1 MMGRHHVRELLE
13 KYDVG
18 TRIEF
23 EHYLSLWRQSIGI
36 PLNSYETGPTG
47 SGMTRQLAS
56 TSIWVDN
63 LEPSDIRSP
72 CSSHHSTDAG
82 SGAKVLL
89 ATILK
94 DSPKAA
100 LLMEYWEKNSKFE
113 NEQRGALISLIA
125 RYFEDNRIP
134 MTMAASYQLEREI
147 VERFP
152 TEKLE
157 FYRTNKRGKLY
168 NKWRNSNG
176 RFNKAVLKKTE
187 KTDTSRTDIAL
198 DSEKDAEDIIR
209 SLRNDDLSA
218 EELDRFWK
226 ACGNYRL
233 NQIRT
238 ANSTAEIFKKWP
250 QYKTPSGYRFIEFDF
265 VILNRDSKDPS
276 SIWEAGANKIIQF
289 LANSIKDKELKTL
302 IKSLDEDM
310 EENGRNAT
318 ILWLLHGFFVPSN
331 RGTQTD
337 INGKKKITKY
347 TIRDSQQYFLYLGK
361 SAQQVEQ
368 WIEHRKSKGT
378 AIQPFLFAIAESLK
392 EIGEVFVYFDD
403 VKFKFYNIIRAMDIC
418 FKIFHVFNLEYPN
431 ECHMFWTF
439 IETYLYNVKSN
450 KSYTKVYELKDF
462 LKSGEN

>member
-1 MMGRHHVRELLE
+1 MSADLTASDSILLDITNREDNQMSACLSADVLELQTLLTNWKLDRLLNHLVDQKVFVPQLKMMGRHHVRELLE

-113 NEQRGALISLIA
+113 NEQRGALISVIA

-238 ANSTAEIFKKWP
+238 ANSTAEILKKWP

-289 LANSIKDKELKTL
+289 LANSIKDKNFDK
-302 IKSLDEDM
+302 KS
-310 EENGRNAT
+310 GRR
-318 ILWLLHGFFVPSN
+318 HGREWSERHNSVAS
-331 RGTQTD
+331 
-337 INGKKKITKY
+337 
-347 TIRDSQQYFLYLGK
+347 SWVLC
-361 SAQQVEQ
+361 AQQSRNTNRYKRQEKNYK
-368 WIEHRKSKGT
+368 IHYSRLS
-378 AIQPFLFAIAESLK
+378 A
-392 EIGEVFVYFDD
+392 VFPLPG
-403 VKFKFYNIIRAMDIC
+403 KICPTSRAMDRTQEVQRYSHTA
-418 FKIFHVFNLEYPN
+418 IFIRHCRESQRNRRGFCLFRRREVQIL
-431 ECHMFWTF
+431 
-439 IETYLYNVKSN
+439 
-450 KSYTKVYELKDF
+450 
-462 LKSGEN
+462 

>member
-1 MMGRHHVRELLE
+1 MVLIREHTYDFHIQVELSKLAMETLEFGINENDEEYGFLMNNSSLRRALSADLTASDSILLDITNREDNQMSACLSADVLELQTLLTNWKLDRLLNHLVDQKVFVPQLKMMGRHHVRELLE

-100 LLMEYWEKNSKFE
+100 LLMEYWEKNSKFD

-238 ANSTAEIFKKWP
+238 ANSTAEILKKWP

-337 INGKKKITKY
+337 INGKKKITK
-347 TIRDSQQYFLYLGK
+347 
-361 SAQQVEQ
+361 
-368 WIEHRKSKGT
+368 
-378 AIQPFLFAIAESLK
+378 
-392 EIGEVFVYFDD
+392 
-403 VKFKFYNIIRAMDIC
+403 
-418 FKIFHVFNLEYPN
+418 
-431 ECHMFWTF
+431 
-439 IETYLYNVKSN
+439 
-450 KSYTKVYELKDF
+450 
-462 LKSGEN
+462 

>member
-1 MMGRHHVRELLE
+1 MVLIREHTYDFHIQVELSKLAMETLEFGINENDEEYGFLMNNSSLRRALSADLTASDSILLDITNREDNQMSACLSADVLELQTLLTNWKLDRLLNHLVDQKVFVPQLKMMGRHHVRELLE

-152 TEKLE
+152 TVKLVS
-157 FYRTNKRGKLY
+157 
-168 NKWRNSNG
+168 W
-176 RFNKAVLKKTE
+176 A
-187 KTDTSRTDIAL
+187 
-198 DSEKDAEDIIR
+198 
-209 SLRNDDLSA
+209 
-218 EELDRFWK
+218 
-226 ACGNYRL
+226 
-233 NQIRT
+233 
-238 ANSTAEIFKKWP
+238 
-250 QYKTPSGYRFIEFDF
+250 
-265 VILNRDSKDPS
+265 
-276 SIWEAGANKIIQF
+276 
-289 LANSIKDKELKTL
+289 
-302 IKSLDEDM
+302 
-310 EENGRNAT
+310 
-318 ILWLLHGFFVPSN
+318 
-331 RGTQTD
+331 
-337 INGKKKITKY
+337 
-347 TIRDSQQYFLYLGK
+347 
-361 SAQQVEQ
+361 
-368 WIEHRKSKGT
+368 
-378 AIQPFLFAIAESLK
+378 
-392 EIGEVFVYFDD
+392 
-403 VKFKFYNIIRAMDIC
+403 
-418 FKIFHVFNLEYPN
+418 
-431 ECHMFWTF
+431 
-439 IETYLYNVKSN
+439 
-450 KSYTKVYELKDF
+450 
-462 LKSGEN
+462 